1 MDSSAIEALLAAQ
14 PVPSA
19 AKPAAAPTPAT
30 PAAPPQQWS
39 SMSVDDENTTIGAPS
54 FDDVQRDDPT
64 SAAQRAAAA
73 AEALKSR
80 DRAAFARTMP
90 PPSLSDA
97 PPPAPRPAPAQPAG
111 GATLFAPA
119 PDLSKIAPPAAP
131 PGPPSAPKMPVA
143 QPVAQPNPATLPLP
157 MINPTAP
164 PVAPIAAPTPMPT
177 GVATMQMEAPVVPP
191 TTAQAVP
198 QPVGYA
204 PTAPVAPLPPPVA
217 QPTPGAPFGG
227 AHYTPPATKGAF
239 GSISRAFAFM
249 QQMMTLA
256 FSNKALLKPILWN
269 LIITTPLN
277 IGVGI
282 AMGFVSSRGGFYGV
296 LALGTALLYFTDY
309 LCNAFTASLMFD
321 YATTGE
327 ADMKRA
333 RARVTKALPGVMTFA
348 AVSAILDVASTY
360 ARERND
366 VAAKILLRV
375 LRAIWTTATYVIMP
389 ALVIEGVSFGTAFK
403 RSKSLMD
410 QDPTG
415 VGAGIV
421 AMYLVSTVCSIVCYA
436 LAYGALRVGFLIH
449 PAVGGILFFTFV
461 NLYWSVSGWFK
472 IAYSTCFYMWAREC
486 ERTGT
491 TNQALAPLPLRAA
504 LDAA

>member
-1 MDSSAIEALLAAQ
+1 MGHD
-14 PVPSA
+14 
-19 AKPAAAPTPAT
+19 
-30 PAAPPQQWS
+30 
-39 SMSVDDENTTIGAPS
+39 
-54 FDDVQRDDPT
+54 
-64 SAAQRAAAA
+64 
-73 AEALKSR
+73 
-80 DRAAFARTMP
+80 
-90 PPSLSDA
+90 
-97 PPPAPRPAPAQPAG
+97 
-111 GATLFAPA
+111 
-119 PDLSKIAPPAAP
+119 
-131 PGPPSAPKMPVA
+131 
-143 QPVAQPNPATLPLP
+143 
-157 MINPTAP
+157 
-164 PVAPIAAPTPMPT
+164 
-177 GVATMQMEAPVVPP
+177 
-191 TTAQAVP
+191 AVP

-204 PTAPVAPLPPPVA
+204 PTTPVKPLPPPA
-217 QPTPGAPFGG
+217 ATPTPGVPFGG
-227 AHYTPPATKGAF
+227 AAYTPPSTKGAF
-239 GSISRAFAFM
+239 GSVSRAFAFM

-256 FSNKALLKPILWN
+256 FANKALLKPILWN
-269 LIITTPLN
+269 LVITTPLN
-277 IGVGI
+277 IGVGV

-389 ALVIEGVSFGTAFK
+389 ALVIEGVSFGAAFK

-421 AMYLVSTVCSIVCYA
+421 AMYLVSTVVSIVCYA
-436 LAYGALRVGFLIH
+436 LAYGALRVGVLIH

-461 NLYWSVSGWFK
+461 NLYWSISGWFK